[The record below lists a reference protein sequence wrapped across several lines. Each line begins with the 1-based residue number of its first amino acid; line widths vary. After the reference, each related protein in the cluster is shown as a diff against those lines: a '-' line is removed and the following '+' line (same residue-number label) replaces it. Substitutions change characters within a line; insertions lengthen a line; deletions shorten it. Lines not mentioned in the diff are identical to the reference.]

1 MQVARNL
8 VLGLAVSAVTMMT
21 AVPVDAAELRI
32 TVTGLRAPVGNVH
45 LAVFTEPDAFPK
57 ADGVVAEIITR
68 ADSDHIQ
75 ASFSDIGSG
84 PFAIAVFHDEN
95 ENREFDTGFFGI
107 PVEGYGF
114 ANDARVVFGPPS
126 FEAASVV
133 VNGEDAHIT
142 IRMTY

>member
-1 MQVARNL
+1 MVARL
-8 VLGLAVSAVTMMT
+8 DSRT
-21 AVPVDAAELRI
+21 ADFEAQFEALMARKRAAEDD
-32 TVTGLRAPVGNVH
+32 V
-45 LAVFTEPDAFPK
+45 
-57 ADGVVAEIITR
+57 DGVVAEIITR

-75 ASFSDIGSG
+75 ASFGDIGSG

>member
-1 MQVARNL
+1 MSIAQF
-8 VLGLAVSAVTMMT
+8 VLLAIA
-21 AVPVDAAELRI
+21 AGAAFLAAAPVDAAELRV

-45 LAVFTEPDAFPK
+45 LAVFKDPDTFPK
-57 ADGVVAEIITR
+57 DEGVIVEVVTR
-68 ADSDHIQ
+68 ADAENVQ
-75 ASFSDIGSG
+75 ASIGDLRSG
-84 PFAIAVFHDEN
+84 QYAIAVYHDEN
-95 ENREFDTGFFGI
+95 GNREFDTGFFGF
-107 PVEGYGF
+107 PLEGYGF